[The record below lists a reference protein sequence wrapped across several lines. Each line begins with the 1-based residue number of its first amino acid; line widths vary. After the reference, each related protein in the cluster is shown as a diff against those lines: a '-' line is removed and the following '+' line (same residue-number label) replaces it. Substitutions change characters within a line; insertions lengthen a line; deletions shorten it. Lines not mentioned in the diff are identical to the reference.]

1 MVLNHANFCMCC
13 LASAV
18 NHFSTCKLKTQPT
31 THINRWPEH
40 WSAWGFTLTWQAVH
54 KALKKYFSR
63 SGNLYPHAPTTLSI
77 QHPTGPLRC
86 SFNPA
91 VKPQI
96 WASPPATQI
105 DPGTTGIHRFTNVVT
120 HRLKTFYL
128 FYFFSF
134 LAFGTKKMGSTGCC
148 KGIWDKVCLLPSICL
163 FSVDW
168 TRTDYSVLKKNVLKW
183 FAKNCTKFSIWMNYS
198 VMQSCII
205 FKK

>member
-1 MVLNHANFCMCC
+1 MFLNHSNFCMCY

-18 NHFSTCKLKTQPT
+18 NHSSTCKLKTQPT
-31 THINRWPEH
+31 YRWPEH

-54 KALKKYFSR
+54 KALKSKQYFSR

-105 DPGTTGIHRFTNVVT
+105 DPVTTGIHRFTNVVT

-128 FYFFSF
+128 FIYFIFWPF
-134 LAFGTKKMGSTGCC
+134 EQRKWVPQAAKAYGTKFVCC
-148 KGIWDKVCLLPSICL
+148 PL
-163 FSVDW
+163 FV
-168 TRTDYSVLKKNVLKW
+168 YSVLTGPGLIIHL
-183 FAKNCTKFSIWMNYS
+183 FS
-198 VMQSCII
+198 
-205 FKK
+205 